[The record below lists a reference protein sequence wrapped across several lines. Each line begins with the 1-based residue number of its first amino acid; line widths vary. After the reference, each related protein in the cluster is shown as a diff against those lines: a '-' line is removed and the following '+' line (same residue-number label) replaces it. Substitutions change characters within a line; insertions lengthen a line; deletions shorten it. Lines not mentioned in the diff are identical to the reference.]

1 MRELEVHKIDVN
13 KFLEAISKCKGD
25 VYLVTDEGDRL
36 NLMSK
41 LSQLIGIA
49 NIIKGGVVEKAHL
62 ECDNPEDESML
73 FRFNLYGDS
82 EL

>member
-1 MRELEVHKIDVN
+1 MRELELHKIDVN

-49 NIIKGGVVEKAHL
+49 NIIRGGVVEKAHL
-62 ECDNPEDESML
+62 ECDNAEDETML